1 MGLSNQDK
9 NLCVAVADKIIN
21 DYICKVV
28 LTDEYDKCNEDNIYF
43 TTSRQDMVCYLGM
56 VLCQA
61 ITKIEQIN
69 NPQYPKLT
77 LPKLDKYI
85 QNIPQ
90 SSYHMIAYYRSS
102 NIKGS
107 QILKD
112 IFEELREGIHTLLP
126 FYKGFPYEIPYIYGL
141 LYI

>member
-1 MGLSNQDK
+1 MNLSNQDK
-9 NLCVAVADKIIN
+9 NLCVAVANKIID
-21 DYICKVV
+21 DYICDFV
-28 LTDEYDKCNEDNIYF
+28 LTDEYEKCNEDNIF

-77 LPKLDKYI
+77 LPNLDKYI

-90 SSYHMIAYYRSS
+90 SSYHMISGYKSS
-102 NIKGS
+102 NIRNS
-107 QILKD
+107 HILKD
-112 IFEELREGIHTLLP
+112 IFNELREGIHTLLP
-126 FYKGFPYEIPYIYGL
+126 FYKGFQYEGPYIYCLFYG
-141 LYI
+141 